1 MFTSFII
8 LSIHNPHLHNL
19 ALFIFCS
26 LFLYKPLAMQVI
38 LVLHNLLRWAVLLFG
53 LWTLFS
59 AMSGIVSKRNYTAA
73 DGKSNLFF
81 MLSCDIQLL
90 VGLVLYYINSWFDRL
105 KDLGN
110 NMKDANSRFFTMEHG
125 LLMVIAL
132 ILVHVGR
139 VSVKK
144 ATTSAAKHKR
154 TLLFFGLAIVLILA
168 AIPWPFREAI
178 ARPLFRWF
186 N

>member
-1 MFTSFII
+1 
-8 LSIHNPHLHNL
+8 
-19 ALFIFCS
+19 
-26 LFLYKPLAMQVI
+26 MQII

-59 AMSGIVSKRNYTAA
+59 AMSGIVSKRNYTTA
-73 DGKSNLFF
+73 DSRSNFFF

-90 VGLVLYYINSWFDRL
+90 LGLILYYLNSWFDRL

-110 NMKDANSRFFTMEHG
+110 NMKDSNNRFFTMEHG
-125 LLMVIAL
+125 LLMIIAL
-132 ILVHVGR
+132 ILVHAGR

-144 ATTSAAKHKR
+144 ASTSSAKHKR

-178 ARPLFRWF
+178 ARPLLRWF

>member
-1 MFTSFII
+1 
-8 LSIHNPHLHNL
+8 
-19 ALFIFCS
+19 
-26 LFLYKPLAMQVI
+26 MQVI
-38 LVLHNLLRWAVLLFG
+38 LVLHNILRWAVLLTG

-59 AMSGIVSKRNYTAA
+59 ALSGVKSKRNYTSG
-73 DGKSNLFF
+73 DSQSNLFF
-81 MLSCDIQLL
+81 MISCDIQFLL
-90 VGLVLYYINSWFDRL
+90 GLILYFVNSWFDRL

-110 NMKDANSRFFTMEHG
+110 NMKDAHNRFFTMEHG
-125 LLMVIAL
+125 LLMIIAL

-144 ATTSAAKHKR
+144 ATTPAAKHKR
-154 TLLFFGLAIVLILA
+154 TLLFFGLAILLILA

-178 ARPLFRWF
+178 ARPLLRWF

>member
-1 MFTSFII
+1 
-8 LSIHNPHLHNL
+8 
-19 ALFIFCS
+19 
-26 LFLYKPLAMQVI
+26 MQII
-38 LVLHNLLRWAVLLFG
+38 LVLHNILRWAVLLFG
-53 LWTLFS
+53 LWTIFS

-73 DGKSNLFF
+73 DSRSNFFF
-81 MLSCDIQLL
+81 MLSCDIQFLL
-90 VGLVLYYINSWFDRL
+90 GMVLYFTNSWFNTL
-105 KDLGN
+105 KTPGT
-110 NMKDANSRFFTMEHG
+110 MKDAYNRFFSLEHG
-125 LLMVIAL
+125 LLMIIAL

-144 ATTSAAKHKR
+144 ATTPAAKHKR

-178 ARPLFRWF
+178 ARPLLRGF